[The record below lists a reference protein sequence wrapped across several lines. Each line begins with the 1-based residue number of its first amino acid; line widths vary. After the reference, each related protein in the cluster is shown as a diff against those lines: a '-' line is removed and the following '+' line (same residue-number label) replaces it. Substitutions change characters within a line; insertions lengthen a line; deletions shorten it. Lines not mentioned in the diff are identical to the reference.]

1 MRKIDSIPRLKNIIS
16 TDELERGELGLD
28 EQSNLYIKNY
38 SGEVLLI
45 GHENQ
50 IYKSKLVYKGMSY
63 GVVKE
68 LLGREETSSTIQM
81 GLDSSFTMTINVN
94 TSQALEVNTN
104 NVISYL
110 EGIQN
115 HILSSV
121 DSDTLETYISFKNET
136 VKFINFEDADTNLIK
151 RVLQDNAD
159 YPEIP
164 GAVDPATNF
173 INNYRSSATEQVDN
187 TAIVYAFLDF
197 GQKITNRKYVK
208 IIEYVDTYS
217 ETKYVTRYYFEDKYI
232 ELIGDETGLVKT
244 KALDDDGYFN
254 TEYNYKDDVFTYL
267 YPFNAIREVFLRD
280 EDRGSSEYSDTRKV
294 YSKEKIVKEYGD
306 EITKLDKE
314 KFFVEL
320 PVFYKKIY
328 KGDNGNRYLL
338 ISDGVYESDFTPV
351 ESHVV
356 RGKVVDKIYVSQY
369 ISYLKSL
376 TDNSF
381 LWSKSDVIKDKFNVK
396 YIKYDGD
403 EEENNRYVETS
414 LYGSNDWF
422 GYLNTIWLVRFCGNL
437 DLSGISTK
445 ENSGTNIGDFRYNIT
460 GGEGYIYQNGQKVL
474 SNAQCIIGNPKS
486 KTELYFVNTDENG
499 KIPTT
504 ILPINS
510 GGEVKNVVLSCNS
523 GDLLYVIPV
532 INDISRTTS
541 LSDGQTQDYTGYYD
555 YKLSLLNEFETV
567 SFPKGNRCQI
577 FYSFKLDGII
587 NPISFGL
594 LQSCIRMDGTDP
606 VKYDLHYRT
615 GYINTL
621 TFNENYNA
629 LNLEKTSDNKDY
641 FYLTNEP
648 YNYYQAIF
656 SKGNSNIQHSLD
668 KNVLGNKKYTYIESS
683 SNLRT
688 ITGTWKYYQETS
700 SYSEHN
706 IIRYDVNND
715 IRNKSFIKNILVTVE
730 GTTHT
735 ISTGDIL
742 SVKPGSIE
750 IGMYMG
756 ANEFDGQS
764 VSITYLENDIKY
776 GNDYFYENVVNSKGY
791 DLSFKIKRIEDSAE
805 SYKTYNYYFYYFMKE
820 INGKACMCL
829 YMSVEGYQVSRR
841 SPTSMD
847 NDFVFNYGD
856 VLFSEFKIN
865 NEISPT
871 GISQQEE
878 VCVIYFELNEPNYV
892 YNEQYKGAITRN
904 TALHYLDERTITDKI
919 NYNYRKSYFKDDFL
933 GGGHYDSKINIG
945 CKSPM
950 FSIKL
955 GDADTSLSDS
965 DRLLV
970 NNTGLLFSDGYTDMS
985 YFGDPS
991 WFISRLVIK

>member
-16 TDELERGELGLD
+16 TDELERGELGID
-28 EQSNLYIKNY
+28 EHSNLYIKNY
-38 SGEVLLI
+38 SGKILLI

-68 LLGREETSSTIQM
+68 LIDREETSSTTQM

-94 TSQALEVNTN
+94 TSQSLEVNIN

-110 EGIQN
+110 EEIQN

-121 DSDTLETYISFKNET
+121 DSETLETYISFKNET
-136 VKFINFEDADTNLIK
+136 IKFINFEDADTNLIK
-151 RVLQDNAD
+151 RVLQDNSD
-159 YPEIP
+159 YLN
-164 GAVDPATNF
+164 PATNF
-173 INNYRSSATEQVDN
+173 INNYNSSATGVDN
-187 TAIVYAFLDF
+187 NRAIVNAFLDF
-197 GQKITNRKYVK
+197 GHKITDRKYVK
-208 IIEYVDTYS
+208 ILEYVDTYG

-232 ELIGDETGLVKT
+232 ELIGDETGLIKT

-254 TEYNYKDDVFTYL
+254 TEYNYMDDVFKYL

-280 EDRGSSEYSDTRKV
+280 EDKGSREYSDTRTV
-294 YSKEKIVKEYGD
+294 YSKEKIVKTSSDG

-351 ESHVV
+351 ESHIV

-369 ISYLKSL
+369 ISYLNEL
-376 TDNSF
+376 TDNDFSV
-381 LWSKSDVIKDKFNVK
+381 SKSDIIKDKFDVK

-403 EEENNRYVETS
+403 EEENKRYVETS

-437 DLSGISTK
+437 DLSGISSR
-445 ENSGTNIGDFRYNIT
+445 ENSGSNIGDFRYNIT
-460 GGEGYIYQNGQKVL
+460 NGKGYIYQNEQKVL
-474 SNAQCIIGNPKS
+474 RNAQCIIGNPKN
-486 KTELYFVNTDENG
+486 KEELYFINTENDG
-499 KIPTT
+499 AIPGA
-504 ILPINS
+504 ISPIAS
-510 GGEVKNVVLSCNS
+510 DGEVKNVVLSCNS

-532 INDISRTTS
+532 INDISRKQS
-541 LSDGQTQDYTGYYD
+541 LGEGQNQDYTNYYD
-555 YKLSLLNEFETV
+555 YKLSLLNDLKTV
-567 SFPKGNRCQI
+567 SFPKDKYCQI
-577 FYSFKLDGII
+577 FYSFKIDGII

-594 LQSCIRMDGTDP
+594 LPSSITMNGNDP
-606 VKYDLHYRT
+606 LKYDLHYRT
-615 GYINTL
+615 GYVNTL

-629 LNLEKTSDNKDY
+629 LSLEKTSDNKEY

-688 ITGTWKYYQETS
+688 ITGKWKH
-700 SYSEHN
+700 YSAQEHN
-706 IIRYDVNND
+706 IISYNVNSD
-715 IRNKSFIKNILVTVE
+715 IRNKSFIKNIQATVGE
-730 GTTHT
+730 TTY
-735 ISTGDIL
+735 IIPTGSVI

-750 IGMYMG
+750 IETFLG
-756 ANEFDGQS
+756 EDVLDRQS

-776 GNDYFYENVVNSKGY
+776 GNDYFYEDVANSKGY
-791 DLSFKIKRIEDSAE
+791 DLSFKIKKIEDSPG
-805 SYKTYNYYFYYFMKE
+805 SIKNFSIYYFMKE
-820 INGKACMCL
+820 INGKACICL
-829 YMSVEGYQVSRR
+829 YMVVEDYTVPRQT
-841 SPTSMD
+841 PTQMD

-865 NEISPT
+865 NEVSPT
-871 GISQQEE
+871 GIYQQDSLF
-878 VCVIYFELNEPNYV
+878 VIYFELNEPNYV
-892 YNEQYKGAITRN
+892 YNEQYKGVITKSIN
-904 TALHYLDERTITDKI
+904 IHSLNINETTTRTDRI
-919 NYNYRKSYFKDDFL
+919 NYNYTNSYTKYDED
-933 GGGHYDSKINIG
+933 GGGYYDTKINIG

-950 FSIKL
+950 SLIKL
-955 GDADTSLSDS
+955 GDADISLSDS

-970 NNTGLLFSDGYTDMS
+970 NNTGLLFSDGYTRATFAGS
-985 YFGDPS
+985 NTWYV
-991 WFISRLVIK
+991 SRLVIK

>member
-16 TDELERGELGLD
+16 TDELERGELGID
-28 EQSNLYIKNY
+28 EHSNLYIKNY
-38 SGEVLLI
+38 SGKILLI

-68 LLGREETSSTIQM
+68 LIGREETSSTTQM
-81 GLDSSFTMTINVN
+81 GLDSSFTMTINVSA
-94 TSQALEVNTN
+94 SQELEVNTN

-110 EGIQN
+110 EEIQN

-121 DSDTLETYISFKNET
+121 DNETLETYISFKNET
-136 VKFINFEDADTNLIK
+136 IKFINFEDADTNLIK
-151 RVLQDNAD
+151 RVLLDNSD
-159 YPEIP
+159 YPE
-164 GAVDPATNF
+164 AEVDSATNF
-173 INNYRSSATEQVDN
+173 INNYSSSATEQN
-187 TAIVYAFLDF
+187 NNRSIVNAFLYF
-197 GQKITNRKYVK
+197 GQKITDRKYVK
-208 IIEYVDTYS
+208 IVEYVDTYS

-232 ELIGDETGLVKT
+232 ELIGDKTGLIKT

-254 TEYNYKDDVFTYL
+254 TEYNYMDDVFTYL

-280 EDRGSSEYSDTRKV
+280 EDKGSSGYSNTRTV
-294 YSKEKIVKEYGD
+294 YSKEKIVKAPSDG

-338 ISDGVYESDFTPV
+338 ISDGIYESDFTPV

-369 ISYLKSL
+369 ISYLNDL

-381 LWSKSDVIKDKFNVK
+381 LSSKSDVIKDKFDVK

-403 EEENNRYVETS
+403 KEENKRYVETS

-437 DLSGISTK
+437 DLSGISSR
-445 ENSGTNIGDFRYNIT
+445 ENSGSNIGDFRYNIT
-460 GGEGYIYQNGQKVL
+460 DGKGYIYQNEQKVL
-474 SNAQCIIGNPKS
+474 RNAQCIIGNPKN
-486 KTELYFVNTDENG
+486 KEELYFINTENDG
-499 KIPTT
+499 AIPSA
-504 ILPINS
+504 ISPIAS
-510 GGEVKNVVLSCNS
+510 DGEVKNVELTCNS

-532 INDISRTTS
+532 INDISRKKS
-541 LSDGQTQDYTGYYD
+541 LGEGQDQDYTNYYD
-555 YKLSLLNEFETV
+555 YKLSLLNDLKTV
-567 SFPKGNRCQI
+567 SFPKDKYCQI
-577 FYSFKLDGII
+577 FYSFKIDGIV

-594 LQSCIRMDGTDP
+594 LPSSITMNGNDP
-606 VKYDLHYRT
+606 LKYDLYYRT
-615 GYINTL
+615 GYVNTL

-629 LNLEKTSDNKDY
+629 LNLEKTSDNKEY

-648 YNYYQAIF
+648 YNYYKAIF

-688 ITGTWKYYQETS
+688 ITGAFKHYPAQ
-700 SYSEHN
+700 EHN
-706 IIRYDVNND
+706 IIRYNLGSG
-715 IRNKSFIKNILVTVE
+715 IRNKSFIKNIQATVGE
-730 GTTHT
+730 TTY
-735 ISTGDIL
+735 IIPTGSVI

-750 IGMYMG
+750 VETFLG
-756 ANEFDGQS
+756 DDVLDSKS
-764 VSITYLENDIKY
+764 VSITYLGNDIKY
-776 GNDYFYENVVNSKGY
+776 GNDYFYEDVVNSKGY
-791 DLSFKIKRIEDSAE
+791 DLLFKIKKIEDNPISI
-805 SYKTYNYYFYYFMKE
+805 KTYSCYYFMKK
-820 INGKACMCL
+820 INGKSCICL
-829 YMSVEGYQVSRR
+829 YMVVEDYSEPKL
-841 SPTSMD
+841 SPTFMD

-856 VLFSEFKIN
+856 IMFSEFKIN

-871 GISQQEE
+871 GIYQQDSLS
-878 VCVIYFELNEPNYV
+878 VIYFELNEPDYA
-892 YNEQYKGAITRN
+892 YNEQYKGAIKGSISIN
-904 TALHYLDERTITDKI
+904 SLNINQTITIKEMI
-919 NYNYRKSYFKDDFL
+919 NYNYTNSYVKNVGE
-933 GGGHYDSKINIG
+933 GGEYYDTKINIG

-950 FSIKL
+950 SSIKL
-955 GDADTSLSDS
+955 GDADISLSDS

-970 NNTGLLFSDGYTDMS
+970 NNTGLLFSDGYTHATFTGS
-985 YFGDPS
+985 KT
-991 WFISRLVIK
+991 WFVSRLVIK

>member
-16 TDELERGELGLD
+16 TDELERGELGID
-28 EQSNLYIKNY
+28 EHSNLYIKNY
-38 SGEVLLI
+38 SGKILLI

-68 LLGREETSSTIQM
+68 LIGREETSSTTQM
-81 GLDSSFTMTINVN
+81 GLDSSFTMTINVS
-94 TSQALEVNTN
+94 TSQSLEVNIN

-110 EGIQN
+110 EEIQN

-121 DSDTLETYISFKNET
+121 DSETLETYILFKNET
-136 VKFINFEDADTNLIK
+136 IKFINFEDADTNLIK

-159 YPEIP
+159 YSEV
-164 GAVDPATNF
+164 AVDPATNF
-173 INNYRSSATEQVDN
+173 INNYSSSATEQVNN

-197 GQKITNRKYVK
+197 GQKITDRKYVK
-208 IIEYVDTYS
+208 IVEYVDTYS

-232 ELIGDETGLVKT
+232 ELIGDETGLRKT

-254 TEYNYKDDVFTYL
+254 TEYNYMDDVFTYL

-280 EDRGSSEYSDTRKV
+280 EDKGRSEYSDTRTV
-294 YSKEKIVKEYGD
+294 YSKEKIVKTSSDG

-351 ESHVV
+351 ESHIV

-369 ISYLKSL
+369 ISYLNEL
-376 TDNSF
+376 TDNDFSV
-381 LWSKSDVIKDKFNVK
+381 SKSDVIKDKFDVK

-403 EEENNRYVETS
+403 EEENKRYVETS

-437 DLSGISTK
+437 DLSGISSR
-445 ENSGTNIGDFRYNIT
+445 ENSGSNIGDFRYNIT
-460 GGEGYIYQNGQKVL
+460 DGKGYIYQNEQKVL
-474 SNAQCIIGNPKS
+474 RNAQCIIGNPKS
-486 KTELYFVNTDENG
+486 KDELYFINTENDG
-499 KIPTT
+499 AIPGA
-504 ILPINS
+504 ISPIAS
-510 GGEVKNVVLSCNS
+510 DGEVKNVELTCNS

-532 INDISRTTS
+532 INDISRKES
-541 LSDGQTQDYTGYYD
+541 LGDGQNQDYTNYYD
-555 YKLSLLNEFETV
+555 YKLSLLNDLKTV
-567 SFPKGNRCQI
+567 SFPKDKYCQI
-577 FYSFKLDGII
+577 FYSFKIDGII

-594 LQSCIRMDGTDP
+594 LPSSITMNGNDP
-606 VKYDLHYRT
+606 LKYDLHYRT
-615 GYINTL
+615 GYVNTL

-629 LNLEKTSDNKDY
+629 LNLEKTSNNKEY

-688 ITGTWKYYQETS
+688 ITGKWKHYPAQ
-700 SYSEHN
+700 EHN
-706 IIRYDVNND
+706 IIRYNVNSD
-715 IRNKSFIKNILVTVE
+715 IRNKSFIKNIQATVGE
-730 GTTHT
+730 TTY
-735 ISTGDIL
+735 IIPTGSVI

-750 IGMYMG
+750 IGTFLG
-756 ANEFDGQS
+756 EDVLDRKS

-776 GNDYFYENVVNSKGY
+776 GNDYFYEDVANSKGY
-791 DLSFKIKRIEDSAE
+791 DLSFKIKKIEDSSE
-805 SYKTYNYYFYYFMKE
+805 SNKNFSIYYFMKE
-820 INGKACMCL
+820 INGKACICL
-829 YMSVEGYQVSRR
+829 YMVVEDYTEPRQT
-841 SPTSMD
+841 PTPMD

-865 NEISPT
+865 NEVSPT
-871 GISQQEE
+871 GIYQQDSLF
-878 VCVIYFELNEPNYV
+878 VIYFELNEPNYV
-892 YNEQYKGAITRN
+892 YNEQYKGVIIYGININSLNINETTTR
-904 TALHYLDERTITDKI
+904 TDRI
-919 NYNYRKSYFKDDFL
+919 NYNYTNSYTKYDED
-933 GGGHYDSKINIG
+933 GGGYYDTKINIG

-950 FSIKL
+950 SLIKL
-955 GDADTSLSDS
+955 GDADISLSDS

-970 NNTGLLFSDGYTDMS
+970 NNTGLLFSDGYTRATFTGS
-985 YFGDPS
+985 NT

>member
-16 TDELERGELGLD
+16 TDELERGELGID
-28 EQSNLYIKNY
+28 EHSNLYIKNY
-38 SGEVLLI
+38 SGKILLI

-68 LLGREETSSTIQM
+68 LIGREETSSTTQM
-81 GLDSSFTMTINVN
+81 GLDSSFTMTINISA
-94 TSQALEVNTN
+94 SQELEVNTN

-110 EGIQN
+110 EEIQN

-121 DSDTLETYISFKNET
+121 DSETLETYISFKNET
-136 VKFINFEDADTNLIK
+136 IKFINFEDADTDLIK

-159 YPEIP
+159 YPEA
-164 GAVDPATNF
+164 AVDSATNF
-173 INNYRSSATEQVDN
+173 INNYSSSATEQN
-187 TAIVYAFLDF
+187 NNRSIVNAFLYF
-197 GQKITNRKYVK
+197 GQKITDRKYVK
-208 IIEYVDTYS
+208 IVEYVDTYS

-232 ELIGDETGLVKT
+232 ELIGDKTGLIKT

-254 TEYNYKDDVFTYL
+254 TEYNYMDDVFTYL

-280 EDRGSSEYSDTRKV
+280 DDKGSREYSDTRTV
-294 YSKEKIVKEYGD
+294 YSKEKIVKTSSDG

-338 ISDGVYESDFTPV
+338 ISDGIYESDFTPV

-369 ISYLKSL
+369 ISYLNDL

-381 LWSKSDVIKDKFNVK
+381 LSSKSDVIKDKFDVK

-403 EEENNRYVETS
+403 EEENKRYVETS

-437 DLSGISTK
+437 DLSGISSR
-445 ENSGTNIGDFRYNIT
+445 ENSGSNIGDFRYNIT
-460 GGEGYIYQNGQKVL
+460 NGKGYIYQNEQKVL
-474 SNAQCIIGNPKS
+474 RNAQCIIGNPKN
-486 KTELYFVNTDENG
+486 KEELYFVNTEEDG
-499 KIPTT
+499 AIPST
-504 ILPINS
+504 ILPIAS
-510 GGEVKNVVLSCNS
+510 DGEVKNVELTCNS

-532 INDISRTTS
+532 INDISRKQS
-541 LSDGQTQDYTGYYD
+541 LSEGQNQDYTNYYD
-555 YKLSLLNEFETV
+555 YKLSLLNDLKTV
-567 SFPKGNRCQI
+567 SFPKDKYCQI
-577 FYSFKLDGII
+577 FYSFKIDGII

-594 LQSCIRMDGTDP
+594 LPSSIIMNGNDP
-606 VKYDLHYRT
+606 LKYDLHYRT
-615 GYINTL
+615 GYVNTL

-629 LNLEKTSDNKDY
+629 LNLEKTSDNKEY

-668 KNVLGNKKYTYIESS
+668 KNVLGNKKYTYIERSS
-683 SNLRT
+683 RLRT
-688 ITGTWKYYQETS
+688 ITGFWKHYPAQ
-700 SYSEHN
+700 EHN
-706 IIRYDVNND
+706 IIRYNINRD
-715 IRNKSFIKNILVTVE
+715 IRNKSFIKNIQDTVD
-730 GTTHT
+730 GTTY
-735 ISTGDIL
+735 IIPTGSVI

-750 IGMYMG
+750 IETFLG
-756 ANEFDGQS
+756 EDVFDGQS

-776 GNDYFYENVVNSKGY
+776 GNDYFYEDVVNSKGY
-791 DLSFKIKRIEDSAE
+791 DLSFKIKKIEDSSE
-805 SYKTYNYYFYYFMKE
+805 SIKTFSIYYFMKE
-820 INGKACMCL
+820 INGKACICL
-829 YMSVEGYQVSRR
+829 YMVVKDYTEPRQT
-841 SPTSMD
+841 PTSMD

-856 VLFSEFKIN
+856 IMFSKFKIN

-871 GISQQEE
+871 GIYQQDSLS
-878 VCVIYFELNEPNYV
+878 VIYFELNEPDYA
-892 YNEQYKGAITRN
+892 YNEQYKGVIKEGIFIN
-904 TALHYLDERTITDKI
+904 SLNINQTITKTERI
-919 NYNYRKSYFKDDFL
+919 NYNYTNSYIKNDGE
-933 GGGHYDSKINIG
+933 GGGYYDTKINIG

-950 FSIKL
+950 NSIKL
-955 GDADTSLSDS
+955 GDADISLSDS

-970 NNTGLLFSDGYTDMS
+970 NNTGLLFSDGYTRETFTGS
-985 YFGDPS
+985 NT
-991 WFISRLVIK
+991 WFVSRLVIK

>member
-1 MRKIDSIPRLKNIIS
+1 MRKIDSIPRLKNIKS

-38 SGEVLLI
+38 SGKILLI

-68 LLGREETSSTIQM
+68 LIGKEETSSIIQM
-81 GLDSSFTMTINVN
+81 GLDSSFTMELNVS

-110 EGIQN
+110 EEIYN

-121 DSDTLETYISFKNET
+121 DTETLETYISFKNET
-136 VKFINFEDADTNLIK
+136 IKFINFEDADTNLIK
-151 RVLQDNAD
+151 RVLQDNSD
-159 YPEIP
+159 YPSIT
-164 GAVDPATNF
+164 VDPATNF
-173 INNYRSSATEQVDN
+173 INNYSSSATEQVNN

-197 GQKITNRKYVK
+197 GQKITDRKYVK
-208 IIEYVDTYS
+208 IVEYVDTYS

-254 TEYNYKDDVFTYL
+254 TEYNYMDDVFTYL

-280 EDRGSSEYSDTRKV
+280 EDKGSSEYSDTRTV
-294 YSKEKIVKEYGD
+294 YSKEDILNYF

-369 ISYLKSL
+369 VSYLRDL

-381 LWSKSDVIKDKFNVK
+381 VSSKSDVIKDKFDVK

-403 EEENNRYVETS
+403 EEENKRYVETS
-414 LYGSNDWF
+414 LYGSKDWF
-422 GYLNTIWLVRFCGNL
+422 GYLNIIWLVRFCGNL
-437 DLSGISTK
+437 DLSGISSR
-445 ENSGTNIGDFRYNIT
+445 ENSGSNIGDFRYNIT
-460 GGEGYIYQNGQKVL
+460 DGKGYIYQNEQKVL
-474 SNAQCIIGNPKS
+474 RNAQCIIGNPKN
-486 KTELYFVNTDENG
+486 KEELYFVNTEEDG
-499 KIPTT
+499 AIPST
-504 ILPINS
+504 ILPIAS
-510 GGEVKNVVLSCNS
+510 DGEVKNVVLSCNS

-541 LSDGQTQDYTGYYD
+541 SVDEQTQDYTGYYD
-555 YKLSLLNEFETV
+555 YKLSLLNDFRTV
-567 SFPKGNRCQI
+567 AFPKENRCQI
-577 FYSFKLDGII
+577 FYSFKIDGII

-594 LQSCIRMDGTDP
+594 LPSSIIMDGIDP
-606 VKYDLHYRT
+606 LKYDLHYRT

-621 TFNENYNA
+621 TFNENYND
-629 LNLEKTSDNKDY
+629 LNLEKTSDNKEY

-688 ITGTWKYYQETS
+688 ITGTWKHYTES
-700 SYSEHN
+700 EFSSEHN
-706 IIRYDVNND
+706 IIRYNVNND
-715 IRNKSFIKNILVTVE
+715 IRNKSFIKNILATVE
-730 GTTHT
+730 ETTYSV
-735 ISTGDIL
+735 STG
-742 SVKPGSIE
+742 SVISVRPSSIE
-750 IGMYMG
+750 IETVLG
-756 ANEFDGQS
+756 EDVLDGQS

-791 DLSFKIKRIEDSAE
+791 DLSFKTKRIEDSEE
-805 SYKTYNYYFYYFMKE
+805 SYKTYEYSFYYFMKE

-829 YMSVEGYQVSRR
+829 YMVVEGYPNPRL
-841 SPTSMD
+841 SPTLMD

-856 VLFSEFKIN
+856 ILFSEFKIN
-865 NEISPT
+865 NEIPPT
-871 GISQQEE
+871 GIYQQDSLF
-878 VCVIYFELNEPNYV
+878 VIYFELNEPNYV
-892 YNEQYKGAITRN
+892 YNEQYKGSITGSTSLN
-904 TALHYLDERTITDKI
+904 YLDESTKTEKI
-919 NYNYRKSYFKDDFL
+919 NYNYEKLYFRPTL
-933 GGGHYDSKINIG
+933 NGGEYFDTKINIG
-945 CKSPM
+945 CKSPIN
-950 FSIKL
+950 SIRL
-955 GDADTSLSDS
+955 GDADTTLSDS

-970 NNTGLLFSDGYTDMS
+970 NNTGLLFSDGYTRWS
-985 YFGDPS
+985 YRGSYS
-991 WFISRLVIK
+991 WCVSRLVIK

>member
-1 MRKIDSIPRLKNIIS
+1 MRKIDSIPRLKNIKS

-38 SGEVLLI
+38 SGKILLI

-68 LLGREETSSTIQM
+68 LLGREEISSTTQM
-81 GLDSSFTMTINVN
+81 GLDSSFTMELNVN
-94 TSQALEVNTN
+94 TSQALEVNIN

-110 EGIQN
+110 EEIYN

-121 DSDTLETYISFKNET
+121 DSETLQTYISFKNET
-136 VKFINFEDADTNLIK
+136 IKFINFEDADTNLIK
-151 RVLQDNAD
+151 RVLQDNSD
-159 YPEIP
+159 YLN
-164 GAVDPATNF
+164 PATNF
-173 INNYRSSATEQVDN
+173 INNYSSSATELVN
-187 TAIVYAFLDF
+187 NRAIVNAFLEF
-197 GQKITNRKYVK
+197 GQKITDRKYVK
-208 IIEYVDTYS
+208 IVEYVDTYG

-232 ELIGDETGLVKT
+232 ELIGDETGLIKT

-254 TEYNYKDDVFTYL
+254 TKYNYMDDVFTYL
-267 YPFNAIREVFLRD
+267 YPFNAIREVFLRE
-280 EDRGSSEYSDTRKV
+280 EDKGSSEYSYTRTV
-294 YSKEKIVKEYGD
+294 YPKEYILNNIA

-369 ISYLKSL
+369 ISYLDEL
-376 TDNSF
+376 TYNSF
-381 LWSKSDVIKDKFNVK
+381 LSSKSDVIKNKFDVK
-396 YIKYDGD
+396 YIKYFRD
-403 EEENNRYVETS
+403 EEENKRSVKTS

-437 DLSGISTK
+437 DLSGISSR
-445 ENSGTNIGDFRYNIT
+445 ENSGSNIGDFRYNIID
-460 GGEGYIYQNGQKVL
+460 GKGYIYQNEQKVL

-486 KTELYFVNTDENG
+486 IDELYFVNTDEDG
-499 KIPTT
+499 SIPSTISPITSDDRAKIV
-504 ILPINS
+504 
-510 GGEVKNVVLSCNS
+510 ELSCNS

-532 INDISRTTS
+532 INDISMKES
-541 LSDGQTQDYTGYYD
+541 LPDGQTQDYTEYYD
-555 YKLSLLNEFETV
+555 YNLSLLNDFRTV
-567 SFPKGNRCQI
+567 SFPKEKYCQI
-577 FYSFKLDGII
+577 FYSFKIDGII
-587 NPISFGL
+587 NPISFGM
-594 LQSCIRMDGTDP
+594 LQSCIKMDGENP
-606 VKYDLHYRT
+606 LKYDLHYRT

-648 YNYYQAIF
+648 YNYYQSIF
-656 SKGNSNIQHSLD
+656 SKGNSNIQHSID

-688 ITGTWKYYQETS
+688 ITGIWEHYPETS
-700 SYSEHN
+700 DYSEHN
-706 IIRYDVNND
+706 IISHDVNND
-715 IRNKSFIKNILVTVE
+715 IRNKSFIKNIIATVE
-730 GTTHT
+730 ETTYP
-735 ISTGDIL
+735 IPTGSVI

-750 IGMYMG
+750 IDMVMG
-756 ANEFDGQS
+756 GNDLDGQS

-791 DLSFKIKRIEDSAE
+791 DLSFKIKRIEDSE
-805 SYKTYNYYFYYFMKE
+805 YSYKDYKYSIYYFMKE
-820 INGKACMCL
+820 INEKACMCL
-829 YMSVEGYQVSRR
+829 YMVVEGYPDPRL
-841 SPTSMD
+841 SPTLMD

-871 GISQQEE
+871 GIFQQEE
-878 VCVIYFELNEPNYV
+878 VWVIYFELNEPNYI
-892 YNEQYKGAITRN
+892 YNEQYKGAITGSESLN
-904 TALHYLDERTITDKI
+904 YLDESTVTKKI
-919 NYNYRKSYFKDDFL
+919 NYNYEKLFL
-933 GGGHYDSKINIG
+933 KGSVYGGGNCDTKINIG

-950 FSIKL
+950 NSIKL

-970 NNTGLLFSDGYTDMS
+970 NNTGLLFSDGYTSMS
-985 YFGDPS
+985 NYGVDS
-991 WFISRLVIK
+991 WFVSRLVIK

>member
-1 MRKIDSIPRLKNIIS
+1 MRKIDSIPRLKNIKS

-38 SGEVLLI
+38 SGKILLI

-68 LLGREETSSTIQM
+68 LIGREETSSIIQM
-81 GLDSSFTMTINVN
+81 GLDSSFTMELNVS
-94 TSQALEVNTN
+94 TSQSLEVNIT

-110 EGIQN
+110 EEIYN

-121 DSDTLETYISFKNET
+121 DTETLETYISFKNET
-136 VKFINFEDADTNLIK
+136 IKFINFEDADTNLIK
-151 RVLQDNAD
+151 RVLQDNSD
-159 YPEIP
+159 YPSIT
-164 GAVDPATNF
+164 VDPATSF
-173 INNYRSSATEQVDN
+173 INNYSSSATEQVNN
-187 TAIVYAFLDF
+187 TAIVYAFLEF
-197 GQKITNRKYVK
+197 GQKITDRKYVK
-208 IIEYVDTYS
+208 IVEYVDTYG

-232 ELIGDETGLVKT
+232 ELIGDETGLIKT
-244 KALDDDGYFN
+244 KALDDNGYFN
-254 TEYNYKDDVFTYL
+254 TEYNYMDDVFTYL

-280 EDRGSSEYSDTRKV
+280 EDKGSSEYSDTRKV
-294 YSKEKIVKEYGD
+294 YSKEKIVKAPLDG

-369 ISYLKSL
+369 ISYLDEL
-376 TDNSF
+376 TGNSF
-381 LWSKSDVIKDKFNVK
+381 LSSKSDAIRDKFDVK

-403 EEENNRYVETS
+403 EEENKRYVETS
-414 LYGSNDWF
+414 LYGSKDWF

-437 DLSGISTK
+437 DLSGISSR
-445 ENSGTNIGDFRYNIT
+445 ENSGSNIGDFRYNIID
-460 GGEGYIYQNGQKVL
+460 GKGYIYQNEQKVL
-474 SNAQCIIGNPKS
+474 RNAQCIIGNPKS
-486 KTELYFVNTDENG
+486 KDELYFINTEEDG
-499 KIPTT
+499 AIPNT
-504 ILPINS
+504 ILPIDS
-510 GGEVKNVVLSCNS
+510 GDRVNNVELSCNS

-532 INDISRTTS
+532 INDISRGNSVT
-541 LSDGQTQDYTGYYD
+541 DGQFLDYTGYYD
-555 YKLSLLNEFETV
+555 YKLSLLNDFRTV
-567 SFPKGNRCQI
+567 SFPKEKYCQI
-577 FYSFKLDGII
+577 FYSFKIDGII
-587 NPISFGL
+587 NPISFGV
-594 LQSCIRMDGTDP
+594 LQSCIRMYGGNP
-606 VKYDLHYRT
+606 LKYDLHYRT
-615 GYINTL
+615 GYINIL

-629 LNLEKTSDNKDY
+629 LNLEKTSDNKEY

-688 ITGTWKYYQETS
+688 ITGTWQYYPETS

-715 IRNKSFIKNILVTVE
+715 IRNKSFIKNILATVGE
-730 GTTHT
+730 TTYL
-735 ISTGDIL
+735 IPTGSVI

-750 IGMYMG
+750 IDMVMG
-756 ANEFDGQS
+756 GNDLDGQS

-776 GNDYFYENVVNSKGY
+776 GNDYFYEDVVNSKGY
-791 DLSFKIKRIEDSAE
+791 DLSFKIKKIEDSAV
-805 SYKTYNYYFYYFMKE
+805 SIKRYSCYYFMKE

-829 YMSVEGYQVSRR
+829 YMVVEDYPDPRL
-841 SPTSMD
+841 SPTLMD

-856 VLFSEFKIN
+856 ILFSEFKIN
-865 NEISPT
+865 NEILPT
-871 GISQQEE
+871 GIYQQDSLF
-878 VCVIYFELNEPNYV
+878 VIYFELNEPNYV
-892 YNEQYKGAITRN
+892 YNEQYKGAITKSN
-904 TALHYLDERTITDKI
+904 NLQDLDEYTITEKM
-919 NYNYRKSYFKDDFL
+919 NYNYKKAYFKDDDL
-933 GGGHYDSKINIG
+933 GGGYNDSKINIG

-955 GDADTSLSDS
+955 GDADISLSDS

-970 NNTGLLFSDGYTDMS
+970 NNTGLLFSDGYTRMTN
-985 YFGDPS
+985 YGGDS
-991 WFISRLVIK
+991 WFVSRLVIK